1 MFFIQRL
8 YLILGEVLGLIRREV
23 IDDYG
28 EELRPGTAFVLKD
41 LVIYT
46 PQNGSPFVNVAKNTI
61 ANMYC
66 NDPSGLS
73 AKGESIAKLSKE
85 DLKKLQVHAD
95 RANRI
100 AKNAVREPM
109 GGVNSNASLISS
121 IGSQPSGSPRH
132 GLLNYLGCTLH

>member
-1 MFFIQRL
+1 
-8 YLILGEVLGLIRREV
+8 
-23 IDDYG
+23 
-28 EELRPGTAFVLKD
+28 
-41 LVIYT
+41 
-46 PQNGSPFVNVAKNTI
+46 
-61 ANMYC
+61 MYC

-132 GLLNYLGCTLH
+132 GLLN